1 MPAPMLR
8 APQLIWTAV
17 PVPWSEVGRQEGGG
31 TRRAASLF
39 TVVNSDGDDGI
50 GNEGAVAAVLI
61 ESFQTA
67 RHHLHG
73 SMAVGERSSDLGGA
87 HLLRVR
93 PAEQHMTGHIL
104 SGGTPQSAEPETA
117 MMNGVKDGALRRQR
131 VIQAVD
137 IHAHPHFRYAANQRH
152 GALSCLRS
160 GCCRGDVLR
169 GRPCL
174 HFTVIYGKGPP

>member
-39 TVVNSDGDDGI
+39 TVVNADGDDGV
-50 GNEGAVAAVLI
+50 GNERAVAAVLI
-61 ESFQTA
+61 ESCQTA

-73 SMAVGERSSDLGGA
+73 SMAVGERSSDLVGV

-93 PAEQHMTGHIL
+93 HADQHMDGPIV
-104 SGGTPQSAEPETA
+104 SGGSHQSGEPETA

-137 IHAHPHFRYAANQRH
+137 IHAHSHFRYTANQRH
-152 GALSCLRS
+152 GAPSCLRT
-160 GCCRGDVLR
+160 GCYC
-169 GRPCL
+169 
-174 HFTVIYGKGPP
+174 